1 MRTLATLPKPV
12 LILEAA
18 GGIMLLLA
26 LLVLNGWIPVPV
38 AVSHKSLATLLLL
51 IGVLLMLPAA
61 WLMMWR
67 TAKAMAPQLFGNANK
82 KDN

>member
-12 LILEAA
+12 LILEAI
-18 GGIMLLLA
+18 GGIMLLLSI
-26 LLVLNGWIPVPV
+26 LLLNGWLPLT
-38 AVSHKSLATLLLL
+38 ASFDSKTLATALLI

-82 KDN
+82 KK

>member
-1 MRTLATLPKPV
+1 MRTLAALPKPV
-12 LILEAA
+12 LILEAV
-18 GGIMLLLA
+18 GGIMLILSI
-26 LLVLNGWIPVPV
+26 LVLNGWWP
-38 AVSHKSLATLLLL
+38 LATGFNSKTLATALLI

-82 KDN
+82 KK

>member
-12 LILEAA
+12 LILEAI
-18 GGIMLLLA
+18 GGIMLLLSI
-26 LLVLNGWIPVPV
+26 LLLNGWLPL
-38 AVSHKSLATLLLL
+38 AASFDSKTLATTLLI

-82 KDN
+82 KK

>member
-12 LILEAA
+12 LILEAI
-18 GGIMLLLA
+18 GGIMLLLSI
-26 LLVLNGWIPVPV
+26 LLLNGWLPLTASID
-38 AVSHKSLATLLLL
+38 SKTLATALL
-51 IGVLLMLPAA
+51 IVGVLLMLPAA

-82 KDN
+82 KK

>member
-1 MRTLATLPKPV
+1 MRTLADLPKPV
-12 LILEAA
+12 LILEAI
-18 GGIMLLLA
+18 GGMMLLLSVLA
-26 LLVLNGWIPVPV
+26 LNGWLPLP
-38 AVSHKSLATLLLL
+38 ASFDSKTLATALLF

-82 KDN
+82 KK